1 MVAKYLVSPGGG
13 RRAYSGT
20 LPAMENLAPKLR
32 GAGAGA
38 DAVAASCPPL
48 RDRLRRVFSRC
59 RWQRCRRSGVGGAGR
74 PMRALHTLS
83 S

>member
-20 LPAMENLAPKLR
+20 RPAMENLAPKLR
-32 GAGAGA
+32 GAGA

-59 RWQRCRRSGVGGAGR
+59 RWQSCRRSEVGGAGR